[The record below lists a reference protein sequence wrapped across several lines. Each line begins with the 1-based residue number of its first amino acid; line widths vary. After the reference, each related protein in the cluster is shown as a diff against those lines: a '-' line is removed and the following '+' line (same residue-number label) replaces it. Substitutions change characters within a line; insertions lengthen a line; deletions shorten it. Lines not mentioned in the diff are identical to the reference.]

1 MVSTAEQGPPA
12 ARRAV
17 RDAVAWGRVVVGTIA
32 RGIVATLLGLA
43 LWAAAPA
50 VIGWH
55 PTTVM
60 TGSMEPRLRPGDVV
74 VSRPVPAAELRLG
87 QVLLADDP
95 DQPGHL
101 RMHRAVAS
109 GPEGTVVTKGDANPG
124 RDSTP
129 LHRSAVHGVA
139 SLRIPAVAAPIVWLR
154 EGAWAKVALAALA
167 FGGLLWLCTV
177 DGSLRR
183 SGSAPEDDEDGDDD
197 GGPRHAADTGREAPH
212 AADTSARVDGRSG
225 RHVLVRRD
233 ARSRPAVRRPGRPGR
248 WRRRGAT
255 AAVALLVTGGVG
267 VLLPDQAV
275 AGPFTQTTLNP
286 ASTFAATTPVAVTG
300 LTCTENADKS
310 VTIGFAYSGVAANS
324 FDALAG
330 STVVGSSP
338 GTQRT
343 IIVKGQSILSLGIPV
358 NVAVRTNLGGTWT
371 ATSQTIAIKTALL
384 STDLSC

>member
-1 MVSTAEQGPPA
+1 MVSTAEQGPPSS
-12 ARRAV
+12 RRAV
-17 RDAVAWGRVVVGTIA
+17 RDAVAWGRVVVGTSA
-32 RGIVATLLGLA
+32 RGVVATLLGLA

-74 VSRPVPAAELRLG
+74 VSRPVPATDLRIG

-101 RMHRAVAS
+101 RMHRAVAT
-109 GPEGTVVTKGDANPG
+109 GPEDTVVTKGDANPG

-129 LHRSAVHGVA
+129 VEPSAVHGVA
-139 SLRIPAVAAPIVWLR
+139 SLRIPVVAAPIVWMR
-154 EGAWAKVALAALA
+154 DGAWAKVALAALA
-167 FGGLLWLCTV
+167 FGVVLWLCTV
-177 DGSLRR
+177 DGALRR
-183 SGSAPEDDEDGDDD
+183 SGSAPEDDEDEDGE
-197 GGPRHAADTGREAPH
+197 GGPRHAADTGREAPR
-212 AADTSARVDGRSG
+212 AAGTSARVEGRSG
-225 RHVLVRRD
+225 RHVLLRQDVSSRR
-233 ARSRPAVRRPGRPGR
+233 AVRRPGRDG
-248 WRRRGAT
+248 RRRGRGAV

-267 VLLPDQAV
+267 VLVPAQAV
-275 AGPFTQTTLNP
+275 AGPFTRTTVNP

-300 LTCTENADKS
+300 LTCTNNADKS
-310 VTIGFAYSGVAANS
+310 VTIGYTYSGVAANS

-338 GTQRT
+338 GTQRS
-343 IIVKGQSILSLGIPV
+343 IVVKGQSILSLGTPV
-358 NVAVRTNLGGTWT
+358 NVAVRTDLGGSWT